1 MVHDLPVRL
10 DMHCHFDFPCIP
22 IILLVYYPCTF
33 PVYIVIVKNSKDLA
47 QKLSEVIIEDDE
59 TFASHVVV
67 SLFMNNSIDKALQII
82 RDRLNNDKTL
92 KKRILLNPD
101 DVMDL
106 CEFILTTTYF
116 QFRGKLINKADGVKW
131 GVLHQNYATK
141 NICLW
146 LANA

>member
-1 MVHDLPVRL
+1 MVHDLPVCS
-10 DMHCHFDFPCIP
+10 DMHCLFDCTCIP

-59 TFASHVVV
+59 IFASHDMV
-67 SLFMNNSIDKALQII
+67 SLFMNTPIDKALQII

-92 KKRILLNPD
+92 KKRTLLNPD

-116 QFRGKLINKADGVKW
+116 QFRGKLY
-131 GVLHQNYATK
+131 QQK
-141 NICLW
+141 NHLRVVMTCICGL
-146 LANA
+146 LV